1 VIDFER
7 LLLSDVEKANA
18 ISKAN
23 RELDTLFRAICRQFL
38 EFLEDLEQFNKLE
51 IVLAFIINSV
61 D

>member
-1 VIDFER
+1 MIDFER

-23 RELDTLFRAICRQFL
+23 RELDTLVRAICRQFL